1 MQPTL
6 LLLQILVH
14 TNVLLLQDPQ
24 LTPAQ
29 LSAQVLIA
37 KVILIVLPEFDI
49 ALSFLLEVDLVAGLH
64 LEDLLV
70 RVLLSLLQHLFHRL
84 HLFTRNMNAI

>member
-37 KVILIVLPEFDI
+37 EVILIVC
-49 ALSFLLEVDLVAGLH
+49 
-64 LEDLLV
+64 
-70 RVLLSLLQHLFHRL
+70 
-84 HLFTRNMNAI
+84 T